1 MARDPVLQ
9 QTLVDEVTAVVGQ
22 SPIAATHLDGL
33 ALCRQALQESMRL
46 YPPGT
51 ALARQA
57 TRNTCVGDQE
67 VTASTMI
74 LIPIFALHRHRLL
87 WDHPDRFDLDRFAP
101 AAVKARP
108 RYAYLPFSAGP
119 RVCIGASFA
128 MMEATV
134 MLASV
139 LRAFR
144 LRPLAGFKP
153 RPIAR
158 LSLLPEGGM
167 PLLIEPR

>member
-1 MARDPVLQ
+1 VARDPILQ
-9 QTLVDEVTAVVGQ
+9 EALVDEVLSVTGEN
-22 SPIAATHLDGL
+22 PISATHLDGL
-33 ALCRQALQESMRL
+33 VLCRQAFQESMRL

-57 TRNTCVGDQE
+57 IKNTRVGDQN
-67 VTASTMI
+67 VTTSTMI

-87 WDHPDRFDLDRFAP
+87 WDHPNRFDLNRFAP
-101 AAVKARP
+101 AAVKARS
-108 RYAYLPFSAGP
+108 RHAYLPFSAGP

-128 MMEATV
+128 IMEATV
-134 MLASV
+134 ILASV
-139 LRAFR
+139 LRVFR

-153 RPIAR
+153 KPVAR